1 MSQSNDIASKSTQEA
16 KLPRRDLIILPLLS
30 LLTLAV
36 CLLAAEGV
44 ARHFFTA
51 VHDNHCSIDD
61 RMIGFRYRPNCTTH
75 AKAEEGTWVDHHF
88 NDCGYRTMES
98 CGPKPPGTIRISLL
112 GASAA
117 EGFLVPYDETFA
129 IRAARRLTIELGK
142 PVEIQ
147 NLGREQCYPICVFH
161 RVDEALALKPDLLI
175 VTVTPTDLERTDPS
189 DVPNR
194 YKPMPPQALDQE
206 KLRHKM
212 DPHIAL
218 NAVQDFVGH
227 SHIGVAALHF
237 LFQNPATYVRMF
249 LFSSER
255 AAYLRTLLSP
265 AWDKRLDGYD
275 ILLAEMAQK
284 ARDAKVPLVLVEDPS
299 FAQVSLLSM
308 RNVPPGLDPY
318 AFNERLRQIAVRH
331 GIQFID
337 GLDAFKHG
345 PEANRLFYVV
355 DGHMDEE
362 GCALLGKALAEQLMK
377 EQKVALLGQNDAQR
391 HAAPER
397 GR

>member
-1 MSQSNDIASKSTQEA
+1 VSQSNDIAPVNVQEA

-36 CLLAAEGV
+36 CLLAAEGA
-44 ARHFFTA
+44 ARYFFVV
-51 VHDNHCSIDD
+51 VHDNSCSIDD
-61 RMIGFRYRPNCTTH
+61 PAISFRYRPNCTTH
-75 AKAEEGTWVDHHF
+75 AKAAEGTWVVHQF
-88 NDCGYRTMES
+88 NDCGYRTRES
-98 CGPKPPGTIRISLL
+98 CGPKPPGTTRISLL

-117 EGFLVPYDETFA
+117 EGFLVAYDETFA
-129 IRAARRLTIELGK
+129 VRAARQLTLELGR

-147 NLGREQCYPICVFH
+147 NLGREECYPICVFH

-175 VTVTPTDLERTDPS
+175 VAVTPTDLERLDPS

-194 YKPMPPQALDQE
+194 YKPMAPQVLDQAQ
-206 KLRHKM
+206 LRHKM
-212 DPHIAL
+212 DPHSAL
-218 NAVQDFVGH
+218 NAVQDFVAH
-227 SHIGVAALHF
+227 SHAGTAALHF

-255 AAYLRTLLSP
+255 AAYLRTSLSP

-275 ILLAEMAQK
+275 ILLDEMAQK
-284 ARDAKVPLVLVEDPS
+284 ARDANVPIALVEVPS
-299 FAQVSLLSM
+299 FAQVSLVSM
-308 RNVPPGLDPY
+308 SNVPPGLDPY
-318 AFNERLRQIAVRH
+318 AFNERLKQIAARH

-345 PEANRLFYVV
+345 PESNRLFYVV
-355 DGHMDEE
+355 DGHMNEE
-362 GCALLGKALAEQLMK
+362 GCALLGNALAEQLMK
-377 EQKVALLGQNDAQR
+377 GQKAALLGENEAQR
-391 HAAPER
+391 QTGPEH